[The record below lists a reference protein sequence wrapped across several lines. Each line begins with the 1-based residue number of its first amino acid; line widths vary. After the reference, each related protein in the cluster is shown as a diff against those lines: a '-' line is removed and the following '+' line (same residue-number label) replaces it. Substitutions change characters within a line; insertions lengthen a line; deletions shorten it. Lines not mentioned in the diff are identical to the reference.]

1 MPETRDRDAPRAE
14 YERRLARHREAAARC
29 DRLDSWISRLRL
41 IVFIAGVVTGIAAFH
56 PSWVYFAIVAGF
68 IAAFLG
74 LVVAHDIILKRRER
88 SALMIAFYERALDRL
103 DDRWAG
109 RGKTGEDL
117 LPPQHPYA
125 GDIDILGKG
134 SLFELLCSAR
144 TMAGERALAAWL
156 CEPATARTI
165 RMRQQAVKELR
176 AGLDLREDLA
186 YYGSDVRSGLRPGSL
201 ASWAE
206 APRLLSSRPMRT
218 AAVVFTALAL
228 VSLAAWIAWGRPF
241 AFVVVL
247 ILEVVF
253 ASIVRKKTRK
263 VEQAASEPSRELN
276 VLAGVLS
283 RLEREPFES
292 RLLVELQAVL
302 KKGDMPASK
311 RIARLERLVGLVQA
325 QRNPLFALITF
336 PVLWGVHLSYM
347 IEDWREHWGS
357 GVPRWL
363 EAVGELEALCS
374 LAAYAYEHPGDPF
387 PEIVEEAGSAVF
399 DAEGLGH
406 PLIPAGRRVRNAIRL
421 GENPAIMVVSGSNMS
436 GKSTLLRTMGVNTV
450 LAHAGAP
457 VCAQKLRLSPLA
469 VGATIRIMDSIQSG
483 TSRFYSEITRLKQI
497 MDMTSGKNG
506 FPVLFLLDEILHGTN
521 SHDRAIGAAALAGAL
536 VKAGAIGLM
545 TTHDLAL
552 ASIADNMGQAAANVH
567 FIDQFEEGKQSFDYK
582 LRSGVVQGSNAL
594 KLMRSV
600 GLEV

>member
-1 MPETRDRDAPRAE
+1 MPDSQDRDAPRAE
-14 YERRLARHREAAARC
+14 YERRLAGHRDAAARC
-29 DRLDSWISRLRL
+29 ERLDNWISRLRL

-56 PSWVYFAIVAGF
+56 PSWVYFAIIGGF

-88 SALMIAFYERALDRL
+88 SGLMIAFYERALDRL

-117 LPPQHPYA
+117 LPQDHPYG
-125 GDIDILGKG
+125 GDIDIFGKG
-134 SLFELLCSAR
+134 SLFELLCAAR
-144 TMAGERALAAWL
+144 TMAGEIALAVWL

-165 RMRQQAVKELR
+165 RMRQEAVQELQSS
-176 AGLDLREDLA
+176 LDLREDLA
-186 YYGSDVRSGLRPGSL
+186 HYGSDVRSGVRPGSL
-201 ASWAE
+201 VSWVE
-206 APRLLSSRPMRT
+206 APRLLASRPMRA
-218 AAVVFTALAL
+218 AAVVLAGLALA
-228 VSLAAWIAWGRPF
+228 SLAAWIAGGWPL
-241 AFVVVL
+241 AFVAVL

-253 ASIVRKKTRK
+253 ASVLRKKTKK

-276 VLAGVLS
+276 VLAGVLA

-292 RLLVELQAVL
+292 RLLVDLQAVL
-302 KKGDMPASK
+302 KEGDMPASK
-311 RIARLERLVGLVQA
+311 RIARLERLVGLMQA
-325 QRNPLFALITF
+325 LRNPLFALITF
-336 PVLWGVHLSYM
+336 PVLWGIHLSYM
-347 IEDWREHWGS
+347 IEDWRRRWGS
-357 GVPRWL
+357 AVPRWL

-387 PEIVEEAGSAVF
+387 PEIVEDEGKAEY
-399 DAEGLGH
+399 DAAGLGH
-406 PLIPAGRRVRNAIRL
+406 PLIPAARCVRNDLRL
-421 GENPAIMVVSGSNMS
+421 GENPAIMIVSGSNMS
-436 GKSTLLRTMGVNTV
+436 GKSTLLRTVGINTV

-457 VCAQKLRLSPLA
+457 VHAEKLRLSALA

-483 TSRFYSEITRLKQI
+483 TSRFFSEITRLKQI
-497 MDMTSGKNG
+497 MDMTSEKNG
-506 FPVLFLLDEILHGTN
+506 FHVLFLLDEILHGTN
-521 SHDRAIGAAALAGAL
+521 SHDRAIGAAALAEAL

-552 ASIADNMGQAAANVH
+552 ASIADDMGQAAANVH
-567 FIDQFEEGKQSFDYK
+567 FIDQFEDGKQSFDYK